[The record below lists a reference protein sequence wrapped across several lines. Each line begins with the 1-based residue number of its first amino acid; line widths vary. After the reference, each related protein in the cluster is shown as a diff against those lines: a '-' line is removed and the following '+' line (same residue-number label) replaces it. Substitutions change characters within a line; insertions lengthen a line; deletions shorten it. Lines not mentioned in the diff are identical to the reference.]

1 VRCGSQD
8 SVVPVRA
15 DEGTKSRTWETI
27 DFANS
32 LRSLAH
38 RGASC
43 PIFSAASRRN
53 TCELLQRLQM
63 LADRVGQRE
72 GIKVDLAWVQI
83 FETGKRT
90 LGHEGEVTSAVSRMY
105 GRAGL
110 PKWMPRT
117 SLIGT

>member
-1 VRCGSQD
+1 MSDLLGGLATQHLGALKC
-8 SVVPVRA
+8 
-15 DEGTKSRTWETI
+15 EYTKSNDRVERI
-27 DFANS
+27 
-32 LRSLAH
+32 LRSLFQFIV
-38 RGASC
+38 G
-43 PIFSAASRRN
+43 
-53 TCELLQRLQM
+53 ELLQRLQM